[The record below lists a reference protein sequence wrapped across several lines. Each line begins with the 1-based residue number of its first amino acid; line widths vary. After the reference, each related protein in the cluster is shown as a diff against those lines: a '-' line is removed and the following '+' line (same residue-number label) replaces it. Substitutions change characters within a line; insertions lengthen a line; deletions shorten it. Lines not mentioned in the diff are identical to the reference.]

1 MPPRAYPDEAEIDEI
16 ERLPDPVVRNL
27 RVTQGYHELA
37 NALAAHTGPW
47 TNWCAMATWASRQAG
62 RTIRA
67 EDLDD
72 AVARLSADVFGSPVA
87 DALVRA
93 LRALGARADVAVVR
107 AAIRRRL
114 GLDDALRRSSEA
126 VSRGNIK
133 VFTEIGRDLSRF
145 LRFVEANTPLDES
158 AVVLFV
164 ETMPP
169 GEPPEGKGLL
179 RDAILHLHRS
189 MFDHE
194 ADLAAQWQLLSNLEI
209 GLHEQVRLQDEIG
222 AALDAPLPDPDVLVD
237 RLLADLFPR
246 RHWIVRARRQLAR
259 LSGRST
265 PLDRAAAALVAEA
278 RSRLRRTLTDRIMT
292 LDVAGQLVRL
302 GADVRAPFPSSVER
316 AGLAELVAL
325 LGRIDPTP
333 DSLRESAAVD
343 WADLGERMHFIADLF
358 RAWHEAP
365 QLLAS
370 PFTVEQVIE
379 MRAGHVP
386 EGRL

>member
-1 MPPRAYPDEAEIDEI
+1 MPPGAYPDEAEIDEI
-16 ERLPDPVVRNL
+16 ARLPDPVLRNL

-37 NALAAHTGPW
+37 TALAAHTGPW

-145 LRFVEANTPLDES
+145 LRFVEANGPLDGS

-292 LDVAGQLVRL
+292 LDLAGQLVRL

-370 PFTVEQVIE
+370 PFTVEQVLE

>member
-1 MPPRAYPDEAEIDEI
+1 MPPGAYPDEAEIDEI
-16 ERLPDPVVRNL
+16 ARLPDPVLRNL

-37 NALAAHTGPW
+37 TALAAHTGPW

-145 LRFVEANTPLDES
+145 LRFVEANGPLDES

-222 AALDAPLPDPDVLVD
+222 AALDAPVPDPDVLVD

-292 LDVAGQLVRL
+292 LDLAGQLVRL

-370 PFTVEQVIE
+370 PFTVEQVLE

>member
-1 MPPRAYPDEAEIDEI
+1 MPPSAYPDDAEIDEI
-16 ERLPDPVVRNL
+16 ERLLDPVVRNL

-37 NALAAHTGPW
+37 NALAARTGPW

-67 EDLDD
+67 EDLDA
-72 AVARLSADVFGSPVA
+72 AVARVSADVFGSPIA
-87 DALVRA
+87 DGLVRA
-93 LRALGARADVAVVR
+93 LRALGAKADVAAVR
-107 AAIRRRL
+107 AAIRRRI
-114 GLDDALRRSSEA
+114 GLDGALRRSSEA

-145 LRFVEANTPLDES
+145 LRFVEANGPLDEP
-158 AVVLFV
+158 AVLLFV

-169 GEPPEGKGLL
+169 GEAPEGKGLL

-189 MFDHE
+189 MSDRE
-194 ADLAAQWQLLSNLEI
+194 GDLAAQWQLLSNLEI
-209 GLHEQVRLQDEIG
+209 GLHEQIRLQDEIA
-222 AALDAPLPDPDVLVD
+222 AALDSPLPDADVLVD

-246 RHWIVRARRQLAR
+246 RHWIVRARRRLAR

-265 PLDRAAAALVAEA
+265 PLDRAAAALVADV
-278 RSRLRRTLTDRIMT
+278 RSRLRRTVTDRIMT

-302 GADVRAPFPSSVER
+302 GRDVRAPFPSSVVR
-316 AGLAELVAL
+316 AELAELVAL

-358 RAWHEAP
+358 RSWHEAP

-370 PFTVEQVIE
+370 PFTVEQVIA